1 MRGRFLLIVQS
12 NQTSGAETKAR
23 ILEVAAELFHDQ
35 GFEATGVATILRHAG
50 AHSGSLYHFFPS
62 KEALLVG
69 VMERHLR
76 ALRPML
82 LDPAER
88 ASDDPIQRVF
98 ALLDLYRRD
107 LRVTGCKGGCPV
119 GNLALEVGDRKP
131 EVRVL
136 VEEYFSLWVRRVRGW
151 LEQAGARLPTGLDR
165 GALSRLVLSVMEG
178 GVMQA
183 RAAGELGPFDAAVA
197 QLRAHLDL
205 LIERADHERRGT
217 RARALDVK
225 VPAAQEAQTRE
236 ASPSQARPTAVSAT
250 EARPVTSSDEDDP
263 DLDRTA
269 WRNW

>member
-1 MRGRFLLIVQS
+1 MIVQS
-12 NQTSGAETKAR
+12 NQTPGAETKAR

-62 KEALLVG
+62 KEALLGG

-76 ALRPML
+76 ALRPTL

-88 ASDDPIQRVF
+88 ASDDPVRRVF
-98 ALLDLYRRD
+98 ALLELYRRN
-107 LRVTGCKGGCPV
+107 LRITGCKGGCPV

-131 EVRVL
+131 EVRAL
-136 VEEYFSLWVRRVRGW
+136 IEEYFSLWVRRVGGW
-151 LEQAGARLPTGLDR
+151 LEQAGTRLPAGLDR
-165 GALSRLVLSVMEG
+165 EALSRLVLSVMEG
-178 GVMQA
+178 GIMQA

-205 LIERADHERRGT
+205 LMERAEDERRGT
-217 RARALDVK
+217 RALALD
-225 VPAAQEAQTRE
+225 AAAPTAQVVQGRE
-236 ASPSQARPTAVSAT
+236 ASPAQTRRAAASAM
-250 EARPVTSSDEDDP
+250 EARPMPSSDEDDP

>member
-1 MRGRFLLIVQS
+1 MIVHS
-12 NQTSGAETKAR
+12 SQTSGTETKAR
-23 ILEVAAELFHDQ
+23 ILEVAADLFHDQ

-50 AHSGSLYHFFPS
+50 VHSGSLYHFFPS

-76 ALRPML
+76 SLRPTL

-88 ASDDPIQRVF
+88 ASDDPVQRVF
-98 ALLDLYRRD
+98 ALLELYRRG

-131 EVRVL
+131 EVRAL
-136 VEEYFSLWVRRVRGW
+136 IDEYFSLWVRRVHGW
-151 LEQAGARLPTGLDR
+151 LDQAGPRLPTGLDR

-183 RAAGELGPFDAAVA
+183 RAVGELGPFDAVVA
-197 QLRAHLDL
+197 QLRVHLDL
-205 LIERADHERRGT
+205 LMERADRERRGT
-217 RARALDVK
+217 RALALD
-225 VPAAQEAQTRE
+225 AAAHVAQGRE
-236 ASPSQARPTAVSAT
+236 ASPSRARPTAASAT
-250 EARPVTSSDEDDP
+250 EARPVPSSDEDDP